1 MKSMIEEVAGLL
13 TLGYSAHEIIRI
25 FHIPVS
31 QADDIILQAEQFNDT
46 VYVPYTD
53 EIVDEMA
60 EYYGEDVHVVHPYGE
75 PDPASWD

>member
-1 MKSMIEEVAGLL
+1 MKSMIEEVAELL
-13 TLGYSAHEIIRI
+13 TLGYSAHEITRI

-31 QADDIILQAEQFNDT
+31 VAEDIIQQAEQLNDT

-60 EYYGEDVHVVHPYGE
+60 EYYGEDVHVLHPYGE